1 MSKYIE
7 KCNTQ
12 VIMNHIGYIYNGVGM
27 APMAS
32 QPELKTKK
40 YDFLC
45 LSYMLTT
52 YDTLRYKW
60 VDTNYKSYSGI

>member
-1 MSKYIE
+1 
-7 KCNTQ
+7 
-12 VIMNHIGYIYNGVGM
+12 
-27 APMAS
+27 MAS

-52 YDTLRYKW
+52 YATLRYKW
-60 VDTNYKSYSGI
+60 VDTNYIKLQWNMMNDDAYG